1 MLKRKF
7 SALIPAFDPRPGRTN
22 VNQTTDLEVPAPD
35 VDDSAAASADPKTS
49 PDRDLSVPHPKLQL
63 TLRGP
68 NIPGVNDIEVELN
81 DPEKTVFHAV
91 QQIIQASN
99 IGTRA
104 EKIRRVWEPTYVIV
118 YREANMAAKDNS
130 PGPLDSDD
138 LTRSCHLPQLPL
150 MSRLHCSMDEV
161 LQLLR
166 QMYIIC
172 TAEQETENSSVPFDS
187 YQSKKITN
195 KLVQQIQ
202 DSLVLSSNAL
212 PEWCHELTSSCPML
226 FPFETRLLYFQ
237 CTAFGTS
244 RSIVWLQ
251 NQRDQNVERSRS
263 GVSRGRDEV
272 HEFRVGRIK
281 HERVKVPRGEKL
293 LEWAIQVTS
302 LMMASNS

>member
-1 MLKRKF
+1 M
-7 SALIPAFDPRPGRTN
+7 
-22 VNQTTDLEVPAPD
+22 NQTTDLEVPAPD
-35 VDDSAAASADPKTS
+35 ADESGAAADMKFS
-49 PDRDLSVPHPKLQL
+49 PDRDLSASHLKLHL

-81 DPEKTVFHAV
+81 DSERSIFQAV
-91 QQIIQASN
+91 QHIIQTSN

-104 EKIRRVWEPTYVIV
+104 DKIRRIWEPTYVIV
-118 YREANMAAKDNS
+118 YREASSSVVKDGS
-130 PGPLDSDD
+130 PGPVGTEDVVR
-138 LTRSCHLPQLPL
+138 TCHLPQLPL

-166 QMYIIC
+166 QMYITG
-172 TAEQETENSSVPFDS
+172 TADQEGDGLLVPMDS
-187 YQSKKITN
+187 YQSKKVTN

-202 DSLVLSSNAL
+202 DSLVLSANAL
-212 PEWCHELTSSCPML
+212 PDWCHELTSSCPML

-237 CTAFGTS
+237 CTAFGAS

-251 NQRDQNVERSRS
+251 NQRDQNMERSRS

-281 HERVKVPRGEKL
+281 HERVKVPRGDKL
-293 LEWAIQVTS
+293 LEWAIQVTNHKPRCVVE
-302 LMMASNS
+302 LGRF